1 VKQSAKLLV
10 VSLAALGVAAGGAAM
25 TAGLASAQQPQAPT
39 AQAAAARPDPA
50 ANAAARAATHKPVV
64 MPGYVVPRLKDGHP
78 DLSGVWTNASTT
90 RLERSAQYGLRAV
103 LSKEEMNKIESETF
117 ARNARQNARTPKE
130 VQDNWTTAAKGPDT
144 ADECRSGSRG
154 PACGYNAGWTDPGD
168 WVMRVNGEGRTS
180 LITYPA
186 NGRMPARVA
195 GSSTGRARIVTSSE
209 EDATR
214 GAADNP
220 EDRSLGE
227 RCIMSFGISSGPI
240 MTPQLYNNTYQ
251 FVQTKDNFVIW
262 VEMVHDTRIVKMN
275 GKHRTDGVRPWM
287 GDQIGWWDGDT
298 LVVETVGY
306 NPKQNVRGG
315 GPNMKMTERFTRVAE
330 DRLHY
335 AFEVNDPDT
344 WVEPWGGEYEFASV
358 KDHVYEYACHEGN
371 YGLSGIL
378 SGARA
383 DDEKAAAK
391 AAASAKPVAVR
402 KK

>member
-1 VKQSAKLLV
+1 VKQSAKLLF
-10 VSLAALGVAAGGAAM
+10 VSLAALGAAAGGAAM
-25 TAGLASAQQPQAPT
+25 APGLASAQQPP
-39 AQAAAARPDPA
+39 AQAAAAKSDPA
-50 ANAAARAATHKPVV
+50 ASAAARAATLKPVV
-64 MPGYVVPRLKDGHP
+64 KQGYVVPRLKDGKP

-90 RLERSAQYGLRAV
+90 RLERSAQAGDKLVYT
-103 LSKEEMNKIESETF
+103 KEEMAKIESDTF

-130 VQDNWTTAAKGPDT
+130 VQDNWTKIATSGPDT
-144 ADECRSGSRG
+144 LDECRSGSRG

-186 NGRMPARVA
+186 NGRMPARVP
-195 GSSTGRARIVTSSE
+195 GSTTGRARIVTSSE
-209 EDATR
+209 ESATR
-214 GAADNP
+214 GAADDP

-227 RCIMSFGISSGPI
+227 RCIMSFGISSGPV

-262 VEMVHDTRIVKMN
+262 VEMVHDTRIVKLN
-275 GKHRTDGVRPWM
+275 GKHRTDGIRPWM

-306 NPKQNVRGG
+306 HPRQNVRGG
-315 GPNMKMTERFTRVAE
+315 GPNMKVTERFTRVAE

-335 AFEVNDPDT
+335 AFNVEDPDT
-344 WVEPWGGEYEFASV
+344 WVEPWGGEYEFAAV
-358 KDHVYEYACHEGN
+358 NDHVYEYACHEGN

-391 AAASAKPVAVR
+391 AAAAR

>member
-1 VKQSAKLLV
+1 VKRSAKLLF
-10 VSLAALGVAAGGAAM
+10 VSLAALSVAVGG
-25 TAGLASAQQPQAPT
+25 ASAQAPAAQT
-39 AQAAAARPDPA
+39 PSTQAAAARPDPA
-50 ANAAARAATHKPVV
+50 ANAAARAATLKPVV
-64 MPGYVVPRLKDGHP
+64 QAGYVVPRMKDGKP
-78 DLSGVWTNASTT
+78 DLNGVWTNASTT
-90 RLERSAQYGLRAV
+90 RLERSAQYGGKLV
-103 LSKEEMNKIESETF
+103 FTKEEMNKIEGETF

-130 VQDNWTTAAKGPDT
+130 VQDNWTKIAGGPDT
-144 ADECRSGSRG
+144 LDECRSGSRG

-186 NGRMPARVA
+186 NGRMPTRIA
-195 GSSTGRARIVTSSE
+195 GAATGRARIVTSSE

-227 RCIMSFGISSGPI
+227 RCIISFGISSGPV

-262 VEMVHDTRIVKMN
+262 VEMVHDARIVKMN
-275 GKHRTDGVRPWM
+275 GKHRTDGIRPWM
-287 GDQIGWWDGDT
+287 GDQIGWWEGDT

-306 NPKQNVRGG
+306 HPRQNVRGG
-315 GPNMKMTERFTRVAE
+315 GPNMKVTERFTRVAE

-335 AFEVNDPDT
+335 AFEVNDPET
-344 WVEPWGGEYEFASV
+344 WAEPWGGEYEFAAV
-358 KDHVYEYACHEGN
+358 RDHVYEYACHEGN

-383 DDEKAAAK
+383 DDEKAAAVK
-391 AAASAKPVAVR
+391 AAAAK

>member
-1 VKQSAKLLV
+1 MKQTAKLLF
-10 VSLAALGVAAGGAAM
+10 VSLAALGAAM
-25 TAGLASAQQPQAPT
+25 APGLASAQQAP
-39 AQAAAARPDPA
+39 AVQAATARPDPA
-50 ANAAARAATHKPVV
+50 ANAAARAATLKPVV
-64 MPGYVVPRLKDGHP
+64 KPGYVVPRMKDGKP

-90 RLERSAQYGLRAV
+90 RLERSPQYGAKLI
-103 LSKEEMNKIESETF
+103 LTKEEMNKIEGETF

-130 VQDNWTTAAKGPDT
+130 VQDNWTKIASGPDT
-144 ADECRSGSRG
+144 LDECRSGSRG

-186 NGRMPARVA
+186 NGRMPQRVA
-195 GSSTGRARIVTSSE
+195 GASVGRARIVTSSE

-214 GAADNP
+214 GPADNP

-227 RCIMSFGISSGPI
+227 RCIMSFGVSSGPV

-262 VEMVHDTRIVKMN
+262 VEMVHDARIVRLN
-275 GKHRTDGVRPWM
+275 DKHRTDGIRPWM

-306 NPKQNVRGG
+306 HPRQNVRGG
-315 GPNMKMTERFTRVAE
+315 GPKMKVTERFTRVAE

-335 AFEVNDPDT
+335 AFHVEDPDT
-344 WVEPWGGEYEFASV
+344 WAEPWGGEYEFAAV
-358 KDHVYEYACHEGN
+358 NDHVYEYACHEGN

-391 AAASAKPVAVR
+391 AAAAK